1 MRIPMTLAAAALLAA
16 CAKKDENSA
25 PPADTSAPPAAA
37 PAASDDPDRSAGG
50 SGVPAGYVGR
60 TDRAGQNIA
69 DAKYTVNGNAWEVTT
84 GPAHVVYAAK
94 DSARGTYTATA
105 VIEQLEAPQH
115 PEAYGIFIG
124 GQNLDQSS
132 QRYTYFVVRGG
143 GEYLVRVRDGEQ
155 TRTVADWKASDAVPK
170 ADQAGKAKY
179 QLAARV
185 GADSV
190 RFLVNDRPVVA
201 VAKSAVPT
209 DGIAGLRINHNLH
222 VRVEPVVV
230 TKGGK

>member
-1 MRIPMTLAAAALLAA
+1 MTLAVAALLEA
-16 CAKKDENSA
+16 CAKKDENAA
-25 PPADTSAPPAAA
+25 PPADTSAAPAAA
-37 PAASDDPDRSAGG
+37 PAASAASADPDRSAGG

-69 DAKYTVNGNAWEVTT
+69 DAKYTVNGSTWEVTT
-84 GPAHVVYAAK
+84 GPAHIVYAAK

-105 VIEQLEAPQH
+105 VIEQLEAPRH

-124 GQNLDQSS
+124 GQNLDQPS

-155 TRTVADWKASDAVPK
+155 TRTIADWKASDAVPK
-170 ADQAGKAKY
+170 ADEAGKATY
-179 QLAARV
+179 QLTARV

-190 RFLVNDRPVVA
+190 RFLVNDRPVMA

-209 DGIAGLRINHNLH
+209 DGIAGVRINHNLH

-230 TKGGK
+230 TAGGK